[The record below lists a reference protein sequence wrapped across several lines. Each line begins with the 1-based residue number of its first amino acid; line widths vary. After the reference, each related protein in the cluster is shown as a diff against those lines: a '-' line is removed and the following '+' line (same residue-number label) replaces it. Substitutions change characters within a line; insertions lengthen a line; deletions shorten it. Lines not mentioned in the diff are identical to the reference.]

1 MKIEIVPLSL
11 IHKVWPEVEGFL
23 KEALKYGE
31 DDYTIEQAKVYVT
44 KGEWMLLVASDEK
57 IIGASLVNFYN
68 MPNQRIAFVVAI
80 GGRLISSSETYAQF
94 CEILKSFG
102 ATRIRGVARDSVARL
117 WKRYGFRER
126 YILVEAEL

>member
-1 MKIEIVPLSL
+1 MKIELVPLSL

-23 KEALKYGE
+23 KEALKHGE

-44 KGEWMLLVASDEK
+44 RGEWMLVVASNEN
-57 IIGASLVNFYN
+57 IEGASIINFYN

-80 GGRLISSSETYAQF
+80 GGRLISNHETYAQF

-102 ATRIRGVARDSVARL
+102 ATRIRGVARESVARL

-126 YILVEAEL
+126 YTLVEAEL

>member
-1 MKIEIVPLSL
+1 MKIEVVPLSL

-23 KEALKYGE
+23 EQALKYGE
-31 DDYTIEQAKVYVT
+31 DDYTIEQARVYAT
-44 KGEWMLLVASDEK
+44 RGEWLLVVASNEK
-57 IIGASLVNFYN
+57 IVGASLINFYN

-80 GGRLISSSETYAQF
+80 GGRLISNSETYAQF

-102 ATRIRGVARDSVARL
+102 ATRVRGVSRKSVARFC
-117 WKRYGFRER
+117 KKYGFRER